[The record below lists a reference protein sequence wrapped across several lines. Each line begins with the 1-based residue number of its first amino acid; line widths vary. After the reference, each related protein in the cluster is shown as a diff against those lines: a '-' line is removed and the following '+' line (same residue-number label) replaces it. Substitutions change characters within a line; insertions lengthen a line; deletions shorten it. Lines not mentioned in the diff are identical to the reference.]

1 MGARTGSKLIGVG
14 VAAALACGGGPLAI
28 AQLPTSRYP
37 VPEARW
43 QTRVDKSVLVSMRDG
58 VKLSTDLYFPAGA
71 DGRLPTILVRTP
83 YNKNSGTA
91 NSLRFVGHGYVVVI
105 QDVRGKYE
113 SEGEYTVSG
122 PDTNDG
128 YDMMGWIVQQPWSNG
143 KIGTYGCSYLG
154 ENQVETAKLRHP
166 AHSAMIP
173 QAASGSLQYFGA
185 LRGGA
190 FELASLTDWFLTQ
203 GSKVRP
209 VLSPNGNRD
218 GFLAATKLYDLAVKT
233 PKVDMRTALR
243 GLPLIE
249 LLRRMGAAPTEW
261 EGFLTHEPLDPWWD
275 PLGYIK
281 EGHQFDTPALFVDSW
296 YDYGPGDMLRLQDLV
311 RRKSTSERSRSNV
324 FAVLGPTTHCAY
336 ERGAAEHTIVGSRDV
351 GDARFDFFG
360 LYLRWFDHWLKGT
373 DNGVTAMPR
382 FQIYVMGRGEWRGEA
397 EWPVAR
403 TQWIKYYL
411 RSGGRANGRLGDG
424 ALSTTL
430 PKVEPPDRF
439 SYDPATPV
447 PSLGGPDWGASNPD
461 LLPGAMDQSG
471 LEMRHDVLVY
481 TTDALEQGVEVTGP
495 IRLKLFVSSDARD
508 TDFTAKLIDV
518 YPDGRAFNV
527 QEGIQRARYREGL
540 DRKVWMEPG
549 RIYPLEVGLEVT
561 SNFFAP
567 GHRIRVEVSSS
578 NFPRF
583 DRNLNTG
590 GQNWNETEWKVAAN
604 QVHHDARNPS
614 HLLLPVIPAGR

>member
-1 MGARTGSKLIGVG
+1 MRATHASASFLWALIITGQPWVMAQVG
-14 VAAALACGGGPLAI
+14 VA
-28 AQLPTSRYP
+28 RYP
-37 VPEARW
+37 VPAPRFE
-43 QTRVDKSVLVSMRDG
+43 TRIEKSVLVPMRDG
-58 VKLSTDLYFPAGA
+58 VELSTDLFYPDGAAGK
-71 DGRLPTILVRTP
+71 LPTILVRTP
-83 YNKNSGTA
+83 YNKNLGAAGSV
-91 NSLRFVGHGYVVVI
+91 RFVGHGYVVAI

-113 SEGEYTVSG
+113 SEGEFTVSG
-122 PDTNDG
+122 PDTEDG
-128 YDMMGWIVQQPWSNG
+128 YDMMSWIVKQPWSNG

-166 AHSAMIP
+166 AHAAMIP

-190 FELASLTDWFLTQ
+190 FELASSTDWFLTQ
-203 GSKVRP
+203 GSKIRP

-218 GFLAATKLYDLAVKT
+218 GFLAATKLYDLAVKRPT
-233 PKVDMRTALR
+233 VDMRTALL
-243 GLPLIE
+243 GLPLVD
-249 LLRRMGAAPTEW
+249 LLKRMGAAPTEW

-275 PLGYIK
+275 HLGYIK
-281 EGHQFDTPALFVDSW
+281 PTHQFDTPALFIDSW

-311 RRKSTSERSRSNV
+311 RRNSTSERSRSNV

-336 ERGAAEHTIVGSRDV
+336 ERGAAERTVVGTREV

-360 LYLRWFDHWLKGT
+360 LYLRWFDHWLRDA
-373 DNGVTAMPR
+373 DNGVTTMPR
-382 FQIYVMGRGEWRGEA
+382 FQLYVMGRNQWRGEA
-397 EWPVAR
+397 EWPLAR
-403 TQWIKYYL
+403 TEWTKYYL
-411 RSGGRANGRLGDG
+411 RSAGRANGRLGDG
-424 ALSTTL
+424 TLSLTA
-430 PKVEPPDRF
+430 PGREPADRF

-481 TTDALEQGVEVTGP
+481 TTAPLERGVEITGP

-508 TDFTAKLIDV
+508 TDFTAKLVDV

-527 QEGIQRARYREGL
+527 QEGIQRARYREGF
-540 DRKVWMEPG
+540 DRKVWLEPG
-549 RIYPLEVGLEVT
+549 KVFELEVGLEVT
-561 SNFFAP
+561 SNYFPA
-567 GHRIRVEVSSS
+567 GHRIRLEVSSS

-590 GQNWNETEWKVAAN
+590 GQNWNETTWKIATN
-604 QVHHDARNPS
+604 SVHHDARYPS
-614 HLLLPVIPAGR
+614 HLLLPVIPDAR